1 MNIES
6 QPRCAISGRKSSQKK
21 MLQQPEFNL
30 RWRVRSILVSL
41 ILTMVVQG
49 CRTHPPVPTLMP
61 VPEPQPIVQQPD
73 QQQLKIERLLLEA
86 SEALAQNRLTTP
98 AQDCAYYRY
107 LSVLT
112 LDPDNRQ
119 AQQGIHDIV
128 EKYLDWAIRDAKES
142 NFRRAQSYLNK
153 ARTVDE
159 SHPNIDAVAQQ
170 IAQKSNARIMTY
182 QLSTE
187 GLNIRAAWITEE
199 LVEIGAEV
207 QQKNAMVVITARS
220 DAEARWIYQQL
231 NDASG
236 EVRVRAEVQLGTNPS
251 VRLIYPGT
259 P

>member
-1 MNIES
+1 MW
-6 QPRCAISGRKSSQKK
+6 
-21 MLQQPEFNL
+21 QQPEFNL
-30 RWRVRSILVSL
+30 RWYVRSILVSL
-41 ILTMVVQG
+41 ILTMAVQG
-49 CRTHPPVPTLMP
+49 CRTQPPAPALVP
-61 VPEPQPIVQQPD
+61 VPEPQPIVQLPD
-73 QQQLKIERLLLEA
+73 QQQLEIERLLLEA
-86 SEALAQNRLTTP
+86 REALAQNRLTTP
-98 AQDCAYYRY
+98 AEDSAYYRY
-107 LSVLT
+107 LRVLT
-112 LDPDNRQ
+112 LDADNRP
-119 AQQGIHDIV
+119 AQQGIYDIV
-128 EKYLDWAIRDAKES
+128 EKYLDWAIRDAKGS

-170 IAQKSNARIMTY
+170 IAQKRNARIMTY

-231 NDASG
+231 NDATG
-236 EVRVRAEVQLGTNPS
+236 DVRVRAEVQLGTNPS
-251 VRLIYPGT
+251 VRLIYPAT